1 MWRIR
6 FIPDQTKF
14 PFLKW
19 RKGFFV
25 LSALLI
31 IASAVLLGG
40 KGLDFG
46 IDFSGGVLI
55 EIETKTATD
64 LPQIRSILGN
74 LEGGIQLVNIL
85 SNQITNGFDYWSSS
99 RIMSSDTYGITEFPY
114 FTFLFADLHAH
125 LMSLPFTILVLFTSI
140 SIISNPK
147 KDNNLNLFF
156 SYKTKL
162 LKLTLLGIS
171 IGSLRLLNAWDF
183 PTYLIIG
190 CISILIAEYY
200 WHGGLS
206 LVVFVKSISL
216 SIYVFIIGYLA
227 FIPFHLTYQT
237 FFNSIDY
244 KSNAKKTKAAACVTT
259 KNLEQYLP
267 EGCIKI
273 LVKNVLFST
282 AKISKKFYPDA
293 DLDYTDKSLVDS
305 KKISSKFSSVTFG
318 KNIFIGKKV
327 KIGSKTSIGSNTII
341 EHDVQIGKN
350 CLIGSNVTIKNSII
364 GNDVVIQDGCKVGV
378 KGFGFIPIKDKNFR
392 FPHIGKVI
400 LKDNVEL
407 GANCTID
414 RGSIGDTIIGEN
426 SFLDNQVHMAHNV
439 KLGKNCMIAG
449 QVGFAGSSTIGD
461 NVSIGGQAGVSGHLR
476 IGNNVKIGGGS
487 GVVKNIPD
495 NTTVMGYPAVPLK
508 EFLKKEK
515 NND

>member
-1 MWRIR
+1 MSEI
-6 FIPDQTKF
+6 F
-14 PFLKW
+14 
-19 RKGFFV
+19 FFV
-25 LSALLI
+25 PKGPFYLKDLSSEISDKNSKLKI
-31 IASAVLLGG
+31 SDI
-40 KGLDFG
+40 KTLDR
-46 IDFSGGVLI
+46 
-55 EIETKTATD
+55 AT
-64 LPQIRSILGN
+64 
-74 LEGGIQLVNIL
+74 
-85 SNQITNGFDYWSSS
+85 
-99 RIMSSDTYGITEFPY
+99 
-114 FTFLFADLHAH
+114 
-125 LMSLPFTILVLFTSI
+125 
-140 SIISNPK
+140 K
-147 KDNNLNLFF
+147 KD
-156 SYKTKL
+156 
-162 LKLTLLGIS
+162 I
-171 IGSLRLLNAWDF
+171 
-183 PTYLIIG
+183 
-190 CISILIAEYY
+190 
-200 WHGGLS
+200 
-206 LVVFVKSISL
+206 
-216 SIYVFIIGYLA
+216 
-227 FIPFHLTYQT
+227 T

-327 KIGSKTSIGSNTII
+327 KIGSKTSIGSNTVI

-364 GNDVVIQDGCKVGV
+364 GNNVVIQDGCKVGV

-426 SFLDNQVHMAHNV
+426 TFLDNQVHMAHNV

-461 NVSIGGQAGVSGHLR
+461 NVSIGGQAGVSGHLK
-476 IGNNVKIGGGS
+476 IGNNVRIGGGS

-515 NND
+515 NNG